1 MLSLYLPARAQPK
14 RRPSVAEVTR
24 WVDSVTQ
31 AQLVSPLDSVAQ
43 ARLEAMLGALDK
55 GGPFGPELALKL
67 SPGVGVIS
75 LFDQDAQEQL
85 LPAELTFEQLSL
97 ELAPAP
103 TFLPLDDPE
112 LEVSCS
118 RCGDELPLERL
129 ERALDALSFQPFEA
143 VTLQCLSCDAPRGLR
158 ELSYDREVGFA
169 SAWLHIE
176 ECGSSRL
183 NPVMLKAWGDAL
195 GAPLSLIVDQRDPVL
210 DWQGGEE
217 ATLAGV
223 DHLGPGEVSFFER
236 GLKPS
241 RALRRR
247 AQQKGRG
254 ANKRRGRGRGRAPS
268 WDEL

>member
-1 MLSLYLPARAQPK
+1 MLSLYLPARAHPK

-24 WVDSVTQ
+24 WLDSVTQ
-31 AQLVSPLDSVAQ
+31 AQLVSPLTQSGQ
-43 ARLEAMLGALDK
+43 ARLETLLGALDS

-67 SPGVGVIS
+67 SPGVGVMS

-85 LPAELTFEQLSL
+85 LPAELSFEQLSL

-103 TFLPLDDPE
+103 TFLPLNDPE
-112 LEVSCS
+112 LEVSCL
-118 RCGDELPLERL
+118 RCGDALPLERF

-183 NPVMLKAWGDAL
+183 NPVLLKAWGDAL
-195 GAPLSLIVDQRDPVL
+195 GAPLSLLVDQRDPVL

-217 ATLAGV
+217 VTLAGV
-223 DHLGPGEVSFFER
+223 DHLGEGGLSFFEQ
-236 GLKPS
+236 GIKPS
-241 RALRRR
+241 RALRKRT
-247 AQQKGRG
+247 QQRGRG
-254 ANKRRGRGRGRAPS
+254 ANKRRGRGRATG
-268 WDEL
+268 WEEL